1 MPQFSFKMQ
10 KMAKNSPEVMQHSVI
25 DMRCFWYVDGI
36 KIFILSCTC
45 MLIYVYSSKRLFH
58 CRIRSDSYKINA
70 TTTITLYYMRTVFQQ
85 WRHSTYRINYM
96 YKVLQKIVL
105 IKPHI
110 WIRLTY
116 IQIHLN
122 DLCFLGNGF
131 VKHGFQ
137 IYFCLCR

>member
-1 MPQFSFKMQ
+1 MLSFHKHIVIKTISKIPHTRLSDIAVMPQFSFKMQ

-25 DMRCFWYVDGI
+25 DMRCFRYVDGI

-58 CRIRSDSYKINA
+58 CRIRSDSYKVNA

-96 YKVLQKIVL
+96 YKVLQK
-105 IKPHI
+105 
-110 WIRLTY
+110 
-116 IQIHLN
+116 
-122 DLCFLGNGF
+122 LC
-131 VKHGFQ
+131 
-137 IYFCLCR
+137 